1 MWWRETHR
9 GIYKHKTFH
18 IHDWG
23 GCPSG
28 LACSTG
34 RGSHSTTQ
42 PCIKPHVH
50 GVQVQGTGSDRAGR
64 LRLPQTHNGSRP
76 GGSCPSLL
84 ICCSISARLTEGN
97 IDPVESLALVLTGV
111 DHAIVHRAGVQ
122 VLAGIAPILT
132 AALWN
137 AVVRLCFHLQ
147 VRACR
152 GTLTVMQHAR
162 IHEIV
167 QIALGG
173 LDLVFLFVT
182 VVGQCNVSDSE
193 RDEVRVGEQRHGVI
207 PSKLHLVLLLRHH
220 DSVRHRDADRVFDAR
235 HAHGV
240 ESKLLRERNPDLV
253 AQGCG
258 WEVDRHGHTGTI
270 VAPLIGGEH
279 RNVEVIVAQVLQ
291 LDGGDVGR
299 HHPGPDGSIGI
310 NAVDAHDRLEL
321 VQHFDIIG
329 AEIGLQQNFWSPSAW
344 SEFICCRESH
354 VDLARACDA
363 GRVEAL
369 GVVSERHIGIIG
381 HHIVNKESGSLR
393 GVAACVHEE
402 DTVTVLETSHP
413 GWGRRHVWIHLRVS
427 IVSGHGII

>member
-111 DHAIVHRAGVQ
+111 DHAIVHRVGVQ
-122 VLAGIAPILT
+122 VFACITPIL
-132 AALWN
+132 AAAVWN

-147 VRACR
+147 VRGCR
-152 GTLTVMQHAR
+152 GTLAVMQHTR
-162 IHEIV
+162 IHEIL
-167 QIALGG
+167 QMAGGG
-173 LDLVFLFVT
+173 LDFVLLFVT
-182 VVGQCNVSDSE
+182 VVGQRDVGDSE
-193 RDEVRVGEQRHGVI
+193 RDEVCVREQRDGVI
-207 PSKLHLVLLLRHH
+207 PSKLHLVLLLRYH
-220 DSVRHRDADRVFDAR
+220 DSVRHRDAHSVFDSG

-291 LDGGDVGR
+291 LDRGNVRWHCSRPDGLIGRDAGDTEDDLELMQHFEVVGADVG
-299 HHPGPDGSIGI
+299 
-310 NAVDAHDRLEL
+310 
-321 VQHFDIIG
+321 
-329 AEIGLQQNFWSPSAW
+329 
-344 SEFICCRESH
+344 
-354 VDLARACDA
+354 
-363 GRVEAL
+363 
-369 GVVSERHIGIIG
+369 
-381 HHIVNKESGSLR
+381 
-393 GVAACVHEE
+393 
-402 DTVTVLETSHP
+402 
-413 GWGRRHVWIHLRVS
+413 
-427 IVSGHGII
+427 